1 MEIIMVAVVLVK
13 LWELLRQ
20 YLIIALYMEMY
31 LEEVSQQV
39 YPK

>member
-1 MEIIMVAVVLVK
+1 MEIIMVVVVLVK
-13 LWELLRQ
+13 LWGLLRQ

-31 LEEVSQQV
+31 LEEVSRQA